1 MAALAYGSDSDS
13 SYDEINPENDE
24 IISDLLNRYRG
35 REIFLWTPIRGLLKV
50 TLGESADPN
59 FPPATF
65 LKIYMVNNNETLPH
79 QEFVRLGD
87 TREDDSHKT
96 MPWYYLVFPETF
108 PDTLYTKASLETKLK
123 GSPVKNSNR
132 VTAANDAYLN
142 RTKANRRNRDV
153 IDLTGEDEN
162 NLLKF

>member
-1 MAALAYGSDSDS
+1 MAALAYDSDS
-13 SYDEINPENDE
+13 SYDEINQENDE
-24 IISDLLNRYRG
+24 IISELLNAYRG
-35 REIFLWTPIRGLLKV
+35 REIFLYTPFRGLLRV

-59 FPPATF
+59 FPPDTF

-87 TREDDSHKT
+87 TREDDSHRT

-108 PDTLYTKASLETKLK
+108 PNTLYTKASLETKLK
-123 GSPVKNSNR
+123 GSPTRNSNR
-132 VTAANDAYLN
+132 MAAANDAWLN
-142 RTKANRRNRDV
+142 RTKKNRRNRDV